1 MDGGSGSDALRRQ
14 DEAWR
19 RDNLAGVELMRVA
32 HGAGNNDEGQKAGG
46 QDAER
51 SHRQAPPG
59 AEAEVRESRW
69 RGLQP
74 YSLGGETRRGSM
86 RGSVTVCFEPFI
98 AQSPL
103 FRAEE
108 RALCG
113 REKCVSE
120 WTTPLFPARRRF
132 QRW

>member
-1 MDGGSGSDALRRQ
+1 
-14 DEAWR
+14 
-19 RDNLAGVELMRVA
+19 MRVA

-74 YSLGGETRRGSM
+74 YSLGGETRKDATLQARNGC
-86 RGSVTVCFEPFI
+86 GG
-98 AQSPL
+98 ADG
-103 FRAEE
+103 AERCINE
-108 RALCG
+108 G
-113 REKCVSE
+113 VD
-120 WTTPLFPARRRF
+120 ARVGDGVL
-132 QRW
+132 